1 MTEKEIK
8 ALKHD
13 TNITSEQIASQVRV
27 STESLGACIYG
38 DKSVKLFIWNN
49 VKSPYG
55 YTKRELLSAEFAVEA
70 NEFTFDYVKSKV
82 DEVYSTFSNDEIHEL
97 LTKTNQYTNG

>member
-13 TNITSEQIASQVRV
+13 TNITSEQIASKVRV
-27 STESLGACIYG
+27 NTNSLGACIYG

-70 NEFTFDYVKSKV
+70 NEFTYDYVSNKV
-82 DEVYSTFSNDEIHEL
+82 DEVYSTFNKDEVHEL
-97 LTKTNQYTNG
+97 LNKVNEYL

>member
-1 MTEKEIK
+1 MDNNNMKYE
-8 ALKHD
+8 
-13 TNITSEQIASQVRV
+13 NITQQMIASKVRV
-27 STESLGACIYG
+27 NTKSLGACIYG

-70 NEFTFDYVKSKV
+70 NEFTYDYVSDKV
-82 DEVYSTFSNDEIHEL
+82 DEVYSTFNKDEVHEL
-97 LTKTNQYTNG
+97 LNKVNQYL

>member
-13 TNITSEQIASQVRV
+13 TNITREQTASQVRV
-27 STESLGACIYG
+27 NTNSLGALIYG

-82 DEVYSTFSNDEIHEL
+82 DEVYSTFPNKEIHEL
-97 LTKTNQYTNG
+97 INKVNAND

>member
-1 MTEKEIK
+1 MKYE
-8 ALKHD
+8 
-13 TNITSEQIASQVRV
+13 NITKEMIASKVRV
-27 STESLGACIYG
+27 NTNSLGACIYG

-55 YTKRELLSAEFAVEA
+55 YTKRDLLSAEFAVEA

-82 DEVYSTFSNDEIHEL
+82 DEVYSTFSNKEIHEL
-97 LTKTNQYTNG
+97 INKVKKYNE

>member
-1 MTEKEIK
+1 MDNNNMKYE
-8 ALKHD
+8 
-13 TNITSEQIASQVRV
+13 NITREMTASKVRV
-27 STESLGACIYG
+27 NTKSLGACIYG

-55 YTKRELLSAEFAVEA
+55 YTKRNLLSAEFAVKA

-82 DEVYSTFSNDEIHEL
+82 DEVYSTFPNEEIHEL
-97 LTKTNQYTNG
+97 LNKIQEYN

>member
-1 MTEKEIK
+1 MDNNNMKYE
-8 ALKHD
+8 
-13 TNITSEQIASQVRV
+13 NITREMTASKVRV
-27 STESLGACIYG
+27 NTKSLGACIYG

-55 YTKRELLSAEFAVEA
+55 YTKRNLLSAEFAVKA

-82 DEVYSTFSNDEIHEL
+82 DEVYSTFPNEEIHEL
-97 LTKTNQYTNG
+97 LNKVQEYN

>member
-1 MTEKEIK
+1 MDNNNMKYE
-8 ALKHD
+8 
-13 TNITSEQIASQVRV
+13 NITQEMIASKVRV
-27 STESLGACIYG
+27 STKSLGACIYG

-70 NEFTFDYVKSKV
+70 KEFTYDYVSNKV
-82 DEVYSTFSNDEIHEL
+82 DEVYSTFNKDEVHEL
-97 LTKTNQYTNG
+97 LNKVNEYL

>member
-13 TNITSEQIASQVRV
+13 TNITKEQIASQVRV
-27 STESLGACIYG
+27 NTKSLGACIYG

-82 DEVYSTFSNDEIHEL
+82 DEVYSTFSNEEIHEL
-97 LTKTNQYTNG
+97 INKVKKYNE

>member
-1 MTEKEIK
+1 MDNNNMKYE
-8 ALKHD
+8 
-13 TNITSEQIASQVRV
+13 NITQEMNASKVRV
-27 STESLGACIYG
+27 STNSLGACIYG

-70 NEFTFDYVKSKV
+70 NEFTYDYVSDKV
-82 DEVYSTFSNDEIHEL
+82 DEVYSTFNKDEVHEL
-97 LTKTNQYTNG
+97 LNKVNQYL

>member
-13 TNITSEQIASQVRV
+13 TNITIEQNSSKVRL
-27 STESLGACIYG
+27 STNSLGVCIYG

-70 NEFTFDYVKSKV
+70 NEFTYDYVSNKV
-82 DEVYSTFSNDEIHEL
+82 DEVYSTFNKDEVHEL
-97 LTKTNQYTNG
+97 LNKVNEYL